1 MKVGETLPDY
11 FIDLEGVPDSLKWN
25 IAQNIQDQLQSSIKF
40 RRIKFYRLIIKFSW
54 IKHSQILLEPILS

>member
-25 IAQNIQDQLQSSIKF
+25 IAQNIQDQLQSINNLDELNF
-40 RRIKFYRLIIKFSW
+40 VY
-54 IKHSQILLEPILS
+54 